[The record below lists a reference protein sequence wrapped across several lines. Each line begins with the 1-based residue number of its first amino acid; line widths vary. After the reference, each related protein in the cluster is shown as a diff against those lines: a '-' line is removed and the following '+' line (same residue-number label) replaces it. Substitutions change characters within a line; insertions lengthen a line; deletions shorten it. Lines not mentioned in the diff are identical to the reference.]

1 VTRTLVLCDVDLA
14 AYEAE
19 FRAGR
24 RTSRQPYGM
33 DRLEEL
39 GHRLESV
46 PVREGRVVT
55 ALEHRTGVRFARAL
69 SALRRA
75 GEADLVLAMLEHWA
89 LAPGLLSRVPGTG
102 YRRRPLVSVVCWAAE
117 DLRTGTDHQ
126 RRPARAI
133 LRDSDLVCYWSDNQ
147 TEVFLEHGASPDR
160 LLSLTFGTETAYFGA
175 DPGLPRDL
183 DVLAVGVDR
192 GRDYATLAR
201 AMTGSDVR
209 VQVLARPAN
218 LAGVALPPN
227 VDVIGTVPQHEYAA
241 MLRRA
246 RVVVVPTHE
255 LAYPTGQTVALDAA
269 AAGAAVIV
277 TSTPAM
283 REYFSDGV
291 TALMPAPGDAAGLRR
306 AVETLADDEPA
317 RLRLAHAGHR
327 HVLAHHDSAVMWD
340 QLDQALVERGW
351 RS

>member
-14 AYEAE
+14 AYEAD
-19 FRAGR
+19 FHAGR
-24 RTSRQPYGM
+24 RTSRLPYGM

-39 GHRLESV
+39 GHRLES
-46 PVREGRVVT
+46 PPLQEGRVVA

-69 SALRRA
+69 DGLRGARD
-75 GEADLVLAMLEHWA
+75 ADLVLAMLEHWA
-89 LAPGLLSRVPGTG
+89 LAPGLLSRMPGTG
-102 YRRRPLVSVVCWAAE
+102 YGRRPLVSVVCWAAE
-117 DLRTGTDHQ
+117 DLRTGTARQ
-126 RRPARAI
+126 RRQARAI
-133 LRDSDLVCYWSDNQ
+133 LRDSDLVCYWSGNQ
-147 TEVFLEHGASPDR
+147 TEVFLEHGASKDR

-175 DPGLPRDL
+175 DPDRPRDL

-192 GRDYATLAR
+192 GRDYATLAQ
-201 AMTGSDVR
+201 AMTGSAVR

-218 LAGVALPPN
+218 LAGVTLPPN
-227 VDVIGTVPQHEYAA
+227 VEVIGTLPQHEYAA

-269 AAGAAVIV
+269 AAGAAVVV

-283 REYFSDGV
+283 REYFVDGV

-306 AVETLADDEPA
+306 AVETLGDDEES
-317 RLRLAHAGHR
+317 RLRLARAGHS
-327 HVLAHHDSAVMWD
+327 HVMAHHDSAVMWD
-340 QLDQALVERGW
+340 QLDRALEERGW
-351 RS
+351 RG

>member
-14 AYEAE
+14 AYEAD

-24 RTSRQPYGM
+24 RTSRRPYGM

-46 PVREGRVVT
+46 PLRDGRLVT
-55 ALEHRTGVRFARAL
+55 ALEHRTGVRFARAV
-69 SALRRA
+69 SGLRRA
-75 GEADLVLAMLEHWA
+75 GDADVVLAMLEHWA
-89 LAPGLLSRVPGTG
+89 LAPGLLSRVPRAG

-117 DLRTGTDHQ
+117 DLRTGTARQQ
-126 RRPARAI
+126 RQARAI
-133 LRDSDLVCYWSDNQ
+133 LRDSDLVGYWSGNQ
-147 TEVFLEHGASPDR
+147 TDVFLEHGASPDR
-160 LLSLTFGTETAYFGA
+160 LLPLTFGTETAYFGA
-175 DPGLPRDL
+175 DPDQPRDL

-201 AMTGSDVR
+201 AMAGSDVR

-218 LAGVALPPN
+218 LSGVTLPPN
-227 VDVIGTVPQHEYAA
+227 VEVIGTVPQHEYAE

-246 RVVVVPTHE
+246 RIVVVPTHE

-269 AAGAAVIV
+269 AAGAAVVV

-283 REYFSDGV
+283 REYFADSV

-306 AVETLADDEPA
+306 AIEALTRDEGS
-317 RLRLAHAGHR
+317 RLRLARAGHR

-340 QLDQALVERGW
+340 QLDQALGERGW
-351 RS
+351 RR